1 MIRWLAGALLVAL
14 ATRVPAQSPRAIRTE
29 LRVDGLGDP
38 ATLQLGGGL
47 ARPVSTYARLAVVAA
62 AGPAWQRGDQTVAGR
77 VDLLGRFV
85 VDPFNESKLGVYAGG
100 GLSLRYDDDSE
111 WRPLLVVTFGMEGP
125 VRHGRAWAAE
135 LGLGGGVRA
144 GLVLR
149 WMRGDGR

>member
-1 MIRWLAGALLVAL
+1 MIRWLAGALLVVL

-85 VDPFNESKLGVYAGG
+85 VGPFNESKLGG
-100 GLSLRYDDDSE
+100 
-111 WRPLLVVTFGMEGP
+111 
-125 VRHGRAWAAE
+125 
-135 LGLGGGVRA
+135 
-144 GLVLR
+144 
-149 WMRGDGR
+149 